1 MLQTGIV
8 LDARYQ
14 DHNPGQGHPERTERI
29 GTLLSR
35 FASYKRDGLKR
46 FDPRHATHEELAL
59 VHDTSL
65 IGRVAASAGLEAA
78 AFDAD
83 TRVSAQSYETAL
95 LATGGLLTILDAVM
109 EREVDNGFALVRPPG
124 HHAERNRAMGF
135 CLFNSVAVGAQYL
148 RERFGLSRILVMDW
162 DLHHGNGTQHSFY
175 DDPGVLYLSTHQYP
189 YYPGTGAAEEA
200 GQGSGEGYTVNLPL
214 SAGWGDV
221 AIVPLFEEVIDPIC
235 RQFQPEFVLISA
247 GFDAHA
253 RDPLGGLTVTEE
265 GFTCPGTYPSARG
278 AGSGRR
284 PLCRPSRRRLR
295 SGRARNL
302 SGPGSGRNGRRPA
315 RPSAPRIHPPGPAPQ
330 RPGRTAALLG
340 VAGDGLIERRVRRP
354 DGILPRT
361 LVLSVRTLVDA
372 ALCVRPREASQ
383 R

>member
-14 DHNPGQGHPERTERI
+14 DHNPGQGHPERAERI

-46 FDPRHATHEELAL
+46 FDPRHATHEEIAL

-200 GQGSGEGYTVNLPL
+200 GHGSGEGYTVNLPL
-214 SAGWGDV
+214 SVGWGDT

-265 GFTCPGTYPSARG
+265 GFGALARILLRVARDHAQG
-278 AGSGRR
+278 RCAAILEGGYDLEGLETSVVQVLDEMGGDRLDHPLPAYERQGLLPNVRAVQQRYWELPAAG
-284 PLCRPSRRRLR
+284 
-295 SGRARNL
+295 
-302 SGPGSGRNGRRPA
+302 
-315 RPSAPRIHPPGPAPQ
+315 
-330 RPGRTAALLG
+330 
-340 VAGDGLIERRVRRP
+340 
-354 DGILPRT
+354 
-361 LVLSVRTLVDA
+361 
-372 ALCVRPREASQ
+372 
-383 R
+383 